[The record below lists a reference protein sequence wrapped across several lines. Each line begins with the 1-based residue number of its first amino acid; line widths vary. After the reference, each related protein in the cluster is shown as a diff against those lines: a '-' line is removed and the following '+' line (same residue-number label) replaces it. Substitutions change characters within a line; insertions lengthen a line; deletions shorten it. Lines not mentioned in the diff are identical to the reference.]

1 MFLRSLPMR
10 YKLTA
15 PATLQSTLHLPS
27 SKSISG
33 RALIINALS
42 RSSVPLNNVSD
53 CDDTCAML
61 AALKSKGNVI
71 DIGAAGTAM
80 RFLTAFFSI
89 TPGERVLT
97 GTERM
102 QHRPIKILTDA
113 LIALGADICYE
124 HEDGFPPVRI
134 VGKPLQGGELSL
146 SGSVSSQYISALLMI
161 GPLLRNGLILH
172 LEGNVVSVPYINMT
186 LQLMRQFGG
195 KADWV
200 DECTLKVEAVPY
212 KETPFLI
219 ENDWSAA
226 SYWYEI
232 MALIPDPEAS
242 VCLPGLFEHSVQG
255 DAHVA
260 ELFRDLGVVTSYGKD
275 GITLTKTKVTD
286 DDVTLDLKDQPDLA
300 QTLVCTCLA
309 LKRKFRFSGLSN
321 LKIKETDRLQAL
333 CVEAARLG
341 YLVREENNEALV
353 WDGEQT
359 ETDANPVIATYED
372 HRMAMAFAP
381 MSLVMRGLSI
391 DHPQVVSKSYP
402 RFWEDLSSVGFAI
415 EEM

>member
-1 MFLRSLPMR
+1 MR

-15 PATLQSTLHLPS
+15 PKKMQSTLHLPA

-42 RSSVPLNNVSD
+42 RSLAPLDNVSD

-61 AALKSKGNVI
+61 TALESKKNVI
-71 DIGAAGTAM
+71 DVGAAGTAM

-102 QHRPIKILTDA
+102 QHRPIKILVDA
-113 LIALGADICYE
+113 LRALGADIRYE
-124 HEDGFPPVRI
+124 REEGFPPVRI
-134 VGKPLQGGELSL
+134 MGKPLHGGELTL

-161 GPLLRNGLILH
+161 GALLRDGLILH
-172 LEGNVVSVPYINMT
+172 LEGNIVSVPYINMT
-186 LQLMRQFGG
+186 LQLMNQFGG
-195 KADWV
+195 KAAWV
-200 DECTLKVEAVPY
+200 DECTLKVEAIPY

-226 SYWYEI
+226 SYWYEL
-232 MALIPDPEAS
+232 MALTPDAEAR

-255 DAHVA
+255 DARVA
-260 ELFRDLGVVTSYGKD
+260 EMFRIFGVETSYGKD
-275 GITLTKTKVTD
+275 GITLRKTKVAD
-286 DDVTLDLKDQPDLA
+286 NDVTLDLKDQPDLA

-309 LKRKFRFSGLSN
+309 LKRKFHFSGLSN

-333 CVEAARLG
+333 CVEAAKLG
-341 YLVREENNEALV
+341 YLVREENKEALV
-353 WDGEQT
+353 WDGEQI
-359 ETDANPVIATYED
+359 ESDANPVIATYED

-381 MSLVMRGLSI
+381 MALTRKNLLI

-402 RFWEDLSSVGFAI
+402 HFWEDLSSVGFTI
-415 EEM
+415 EEI

>member
-1 MFLRSLPMR
+1 MFSRSLPMR

-42 RSSVPLNNVSD
+42 RSSVPLDNVSD
-53 CDDTCAML
+53 CDDTCAMF

-102 QHRPIKILTDA
+102 QHRPIKILADA
-113 LIALGADICYE
+113 LIALGADIHYE
-124 HEDGFPPVRI
+124 REEGFPPIRI

-161 GPLLRNGLILH
+161 GPLFRNGLILH

-186 LQLMRQFGG
+186 LQLMLQFGG
-195 KADWV
+195 KAGWV

-232 MALIPDPEAS
+232 MALITDPEAS
-242 VCLPGLFEHSVQG
+242 VCLPGLFGNSVQG

-260 ELFRDLGVVTSYGKD
+260 ELFRIFGVVTSYGKD
-275 GITLTKTKVTD
+275 GITLTKTKVAG

-309 LKRKFRFSGLSN
+309 LKRKFHFSGLSN

-333 CVEAARLG
+333 CVEAAKLG
-341 YLVREENNEALV
+341 YLVREVNNEALV
-353 WDGEQT
+353 WDGELT
-359 ETDANPVIATYED
+359 EKDANPVIATYED

-402 RFWEDLSSVGFAI
+402 RFWEDLSAVGFTI